1 MVVGRP
7 RTVSLPK
14 KEMIEL
20 GKEMV
25 KWVEEH
31 QPLHLTEWYSIEKMI
46 DYHVFKNYCDMPEFS
61 PYYNKALA
69 IISKNYING
78 NIAPPIAQRFLR
90 GYFKDLRHKEDE
102 ELQTKLDKE
111 LIQKMKLA
119 EHQSKLNKD
128 EQYAISETDQKRF
141 DNILNQIQSAQSALK
156 IAQSN
161 NSTDTK
167 SE

>member
-1 MVVGRP
+1 MVAGRP

-25 KWVEEH
+25 KWVENNN
-31 QPLHLTEWYSIEKMI
+31 PMHLSEWYHIEKMYTYKQW
-46 DYHVFKNYCDMPEFS
+46 DAMTQLPEFL
-61 PYYNKALA
+61 PYYQQALA
-69 IISKNYING
+69 IVAKNYING
-78 NIAPPIAQRFLR
+78 NIPPAIAQRFLR
-90 GYFKDLRHKEDE
+90 GYYKDLKYSEDD

-141 DNILNQIQSAQSALK
+141 DSILNQIQSAQSALK

-161 NSTDTK
+161 SKTDAK